1 MSHPGA
7 NLNHVKGWQAHG
19 EAVDRLLASYGRI
32 APGDRVRLAKKTSN
46 LFRPRQGNDSPGL
59 DVSGLDGVIAIDTE
73 AQTADVQG
81 ICTYE
86 QLVAETL
93 AHGFIPYVVPQLRTI
108 TLGGAVTG
116 LGIESTSFRSGLP
129 HESVLEL
136 DILTG
141 SGEVVTA
148 TPEGDHADLF
158 EAFPNSYGSLGY
170 ATRLKIKLEKV
181 PPFVTLRHVQ
191 VADAAAAVK
200 AIEVIAETGEWHG
213 ERVDGLDGTAFSPD
227 EIYLTLAHFTDTP
240 QTVSDYTGQQI
251 YYRSIQTRET
261 DALTINDYIW
271 RWDTDWFWCSSAFG
285 AQNRW
290 VRKIW
295 PTRWRRSDVYHRLV
309 GLDEKIGFSKVLDR
323 INKVPGRER
332 VIQDVEVP
340 VDRLPEFLE
349 WFDAE
354 VGMRPVWLC
363 PLRTTRA
370 WPVYP
375 LTPGET
381 YVNVGFWGTVEVPAG
396 SAEGM
401 VNRKIEDFVHDLGG
415 HKSLYSEAFYDQA
428 TFEQMYGGE
437 VLAAARGRYDP
448 EGRLSTLYEKAVRN
462 S

>member
-1 MSHPGA
+1 MSHPGS

-59 DVSGLDGVIAIDTE
+59 DVSGLDGVIAIDID

-93 AHGFIPYVVPQLRTI
+93 VYGFMPYVVPQLRTI

-129 HESVLEL
+129 HESVLEM

-141 SGEVVTA
+141 SGEIVTA
-148 TPEGDHADLF
+148 APEGDHADLF
-158 EAFPNSYGSLGY
+158 DAFPNSYGSLGY

-271 RWDTDWFWCSSAFG
+271 RWDTDWFWCSGAFG

-290 VRKIW
+290 VRKVW
-295 PTRWRRSDVYHRLV
+295 PTKWRRSDVYHRLV
-309 GLDEKIGFSKVLDR
+309 GLDEKIGLSKVLDR
-323 INKVPGRER
+323 IKQGAGTRARDPGRRGAGRPAPGVPR
-332 VIQDVEVP
+332 VVRRRGRHAPGVAVP
-340 VDRLPEFLE
+340 VAYDPRRGRSTRSRPERHTSMPGSGARSRSPPAVPTA
-349 WFDAE
+349 WSTGGSRTSCTISAATSPSTP
-354 VGMRPVWLC
+354 R
-363 PLRTTRA
+363 RSTTRRHSSRCMA
-370 WPVYP
+370 ARCSPP
-375 LTPGET
+375 
-381 YVNVGFWGTVEVPAG
+381 PAG
-396 SAEGM
+396 DTTPRA
-401 VNRKIEDFVHDLGG
+401 D
-415 HKSLYSEAFYDQA
+415 
-428 TFEQMYGGE
+428 
-437 VLAAARGRYDP
+437 
-448 EGRLSTLYEKAVRN
+448 
-462 S
+462 